1 VSVTC
6 SPLSL
11 RLKLGKGRTEYRT
24 YVSTSDRKITL
35 FKDEKTVEGQSEP
48 DTILHNVS
56 GPKSSVLFLGVAP
69 EKAFSST
76 DNLLVVKDDG
86 EIQCLSGADLTALWT
101 SPAAAISNHSTAADA
116 KKHKVEYV
124 TITDAHTASK
134 GLLKAHQDALA
145 IFPEEI
151 SADGYN
157 PTLMV
162 LVSSPSDE
170 LNAEARTLHVVALPR
185 VAEGAALGQNHSVQT
200 VLTISIPWIHATNP
214 TKFGKLDYDI
224 HVASGQI
231 YELAGRNV
239 TVYDFTEA
247 IPKVKSQL
255 TIDNVSSFL
264 RLNNTSL
271 LAASDSR
278 LDIYNPAYRSIQAS
292 LNLED
297 VQPDAVSRK
306 RKLDEDANG
315 SAEVPCM
322 LVSWSSKHNV
332 VHAILSNQLV
342 SFTIEARKDIPSR
355 RRALGLLV
363 DSLGCAVPSPT
374 EKANL
379 RDLGLSSLVSYIPGS
394 GPNKHLEDVTPSL
407 DAFVAAQDINGF
419 EKLMAKE
426 LHMKRVEQNG
436 VSAITDGKTEGEAP
450 VPQWV
455 WPASRKEYT
464 LVDHRVIEYALSRI
478 FTLTSGKE
486 PKLIVSFYA
495 PNVMNYLLETGN
507 LNKPAIEL
515 ALRNELHSALPIS
528 IPTGQLVSALVE
540 VDPEF
545 KVLFSLISH
554 NYLDAGELV
563 HAIRTL
569 MQSLEIMGENK
580 EKRLLLTGAA
590 DDQAAATATDDAE
603 AQIEKEE
610 EEASAALQLAESYLG
625 DAESVRSQVLSL
637 ALSKLNLSPPA
648 AVVAALQTELSGAE
662 VVSLIYLLRFELAR
676 GSWTSKYLEGV
687 QYENENEEGE
697 GASQANSIVLLT
709 SLINSAIDAIGSGGW
724 LSGDAALLNGDAF
737 ESEELIESLKLEVSA
752 ALEGVEEAT
761 YLRGL
766 VAEMVRYG
774 ETVVKTLPRSATDEG
789 SGKRRKKD
797 NRMVNPVT
805 LPELG
810 KDGGLLPLGLKVH
823 SRVSRMRVGAG
834 GEVQERSTRDLGR
847 LKSMKVA
854 KYSRERIVV

>member
-1 VSVTC
+1 
-6 SPLSL
+6 
-11 RLKLGKGRTEYRT
+11 
-24 YVSTSDRKITL
+24 
-35 FKDEKTVEGQSEP
+35 
-48 DTILHNVS
+48 
-56 GPKSSVLFLGVAP
+56 
-69 EKAFSST
+69 
-76 DNLLVVKDDG
+76 
-86 EIQCLSGADLTALWT
+86 
-101 SPAAAISNHSTAADA
+101 
-116 KKHKVEYV
+116 
-124 TITDAHTASK
+124 
-134 GLLKAHQDALA
+134 
-145 IFPEEI
+145 
-151 SADGYN
+151 
-157 PTLMV
+157 
-162 LVSSPSDE
+162 
-170 LNAEARTLHVVALPR
+170 
-185 VAEGAALGQNHSVQT
+185 
-200 VLTISIPWIHATNP
+200 
-214 TKFGKLDYDI
+214 
-224 HVASGQI
+224 
-231 YELAGRNV
+231 
-239 TVYDFTEA
+239 
-247 IPKVKSQL
+247 
-255 TIDNVSSFL
+255 
-264 RLNNTSL
+264 
-271 LAASDSR
+271 
-278 LDIYNPAYRSIQAS
+278 
-292 LNLED
+292 
-297 VQPDAVSRK
+297 
-306 RKLDEDANG
+306 
-315 SAEVPCM
+315 
-322 LVSWSSKHNV
+322 
-332 VHAILSNQLV
+332 
-342 SFTIEARKDIPSR
+342 
-355 RRALGLLV
+355 
-363 DSLGCAVPSPT
+363 
-374 EKANL
+374 
-379 RDLGLSSLVSYIPGS
+379 
-394 GPNKHLEDVTPSL
+394 
-407 DAFVAAQDINGF
+407 
-419 EKLMAKE
+419 MAKE
-426 LHMKRVEQNG
+426 LHMERVEQNG

-455 WPASRKEYT
+455 WPASREEYT

-478 FTLTSGKE
+478 FTLTSGEE

-545 KVLFSLISH
+545 KVLLSLISH

-580 EKRLLLTGAA
+580 EKRLLLAGAS
-590 DDQAAATATDDAE
+590 DDQAAATDDAE

-648 AVVAALQTELSGAE
+648 EVVAALQTELSGAE

-687 QYENENEEGE
+687 QYENEEEGE

-810 KDGGLLPLGLKVH
+810 KDGGLLPLGLKVQ